1 MAKLRYAIVI
11 GFAMVVA
18 GTSLAKDNAMLTF
31 GAEPQTGALTPSR
44 PVILQIEADAD
55 DYIKGVLD
63 ADGGTA
69 TLDIVGG
76 DGTHIRRLLDQS
88 SGRAE
93 FQFVVEKPGW
103 RLKLS
108 AAVDGQPFE
117 IRLLQ
122 QVTPA
127 EQVPPGRDYLS
138 PTMAA
143 LAREIAVGGSSE
155 AFWKRVEAEG
165 TPLVEPGPDGQ
176 SIATFLWRGA
186 RRNVR
191 LFGSPSG
198 DHENL
203 ERIGQSDVWF
213 KSFTVPADT
222 RLSYQLAPDVPDVP
236 GTARERRV
244 AILAT
249 AQEDPL
255 NRHPWPAD
263 GIDRFER
270 DSMFVLPAAP
280 PQPFIE
286 DKGHP
291 KGTLTQLAATSVLL
305 GNTREITLYRPPGFD
320 PADPENLLLFV
331 FDAAEYQTKVPT
343 PLILDN
349 MIAEGIIPP
358 TVAVFVAN
366 PDRDSRGRELPANP
380 AFADFMASELL
391 AKVLTETGMKG
402 DPARTILAGSS
413 YGGLASTT
421 VALAHPESFGNV
433 LSMSGSYWWSPPGT
447 PDDRKDHVAGLIA
460 AGPPPAVRFFLSAGL
475 FETGASRGVAS
486 IIDTN
491 RHLRDLLLAK
501 NTQVYYR
508 EYAGGHDYLVWRG
521 AIGDGL
527 VALFGKHR

>member
-1 MAKLRYAIVI
+1 M
-11 GFAMVVA
+11 
-18 GTSLAKDNAMLTF
+18 TF
-31 GAEPQTGALTPSR
+31 GKDPRTGVLSASK
-44 PVILQIEADAD
+44 PVTLRIEAEAD

-63 ADGGTA
+63 AGHGA
-69 TLDIVGG
+69 VTLDIVTL
-76 DGTHIRRLLDQS
+76 DGVHVRRLLDQS

-103 RLKLS
+103 QLKLS
-108 AAVDGQPFE
+108 AAADDQPFDLS
-117 IRLLQ
+117 LLQ
-122 QVTPA
+122 QITSA
-127 EQVPPGRDYLS
+127 EQVPPGHDYLS

-143 LAREIAVGGSSE
+143 LAKEIAAGSSSA
-155 AFWKRVEAEG
+155 AFWSQAETEG
-165 TPLVEPGPDGQ
+165 TPLVEPGSDGQ

-203 ERIGQSDVWF
+203 ERIGLSDVWF
-213 KSFTVPADT
+213 KSFVVPADT

-270 DSMFVLPAAP
+270 DSMFILPAAP

-291 KGTLTQLAATSVLL
+291 KGTLTQLTATSAIL

-349 MIAEGIIPP
+349 MIAEGVIPP

-380 AFADFMASELL
+380 DFANFMATELL
-391 AKVLTETGMKG
+391 PKVLAETGMKV
-402 DPARTILAGSS
+402 DASRTILAGSS

-433 LSMSGSYWWSPPGT
+433 LSMSGSYWSPPPGT

-460 AGPPPAVRFFLSAGL
+460 AGPPPEIRFFLSAGL

-491 RHLRDLLLAK
+491 RHLRDVLLAK

-508 EYAGGHDYLVWRG
+508 EYAGGHDYVVWRG
-521 AIGDGL
+521 AIAEGL